1 MFIERSTAS
10 IMAIDSVTPYRSVV
24 INSWL
29 RIWLIIHDYVLMSTT
44 ERYVLASVI
53 IAREGKAG

>member
-1 MFIERSTAS
+1 
-10 IMAIDSVTPYRSVV
+10 MAIDSVTPYRSVV

-53 IAREGKAG
+53 IAREGKAGTVG